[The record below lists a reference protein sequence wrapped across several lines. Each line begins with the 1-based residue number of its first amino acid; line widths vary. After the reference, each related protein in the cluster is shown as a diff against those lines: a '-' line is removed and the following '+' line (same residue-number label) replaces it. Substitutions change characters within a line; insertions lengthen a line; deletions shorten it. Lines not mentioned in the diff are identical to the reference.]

1 MTEVP
6 QALLDRRPRKR
17 PRLGWDVLP
26 EVQIQNQV
34 ANKVLDLDLNVSE
47 LRLFLVLFV
56 CVVDRSFEGCKL
68 FCSSGMGK
76 ICSLGYVIGS
86 SIFDLACFFLSLY
99 LFFGICY
106 FYGMN

>member
-68 FCSSGMGK
+68 LCSSGMGK
-76 ICSLGYVIGS
+76 FCSLGYVIW
-86 SIFDLACFFLSLY
+86 IFDFRSCLFLFISLFIFSEY
-99 LFFGICY
+99 IIFVE
-106 FYGMN
+106 